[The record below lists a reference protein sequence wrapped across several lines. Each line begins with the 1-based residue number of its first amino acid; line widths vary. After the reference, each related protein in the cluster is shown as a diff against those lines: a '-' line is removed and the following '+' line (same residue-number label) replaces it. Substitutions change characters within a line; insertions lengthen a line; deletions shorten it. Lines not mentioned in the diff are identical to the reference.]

1 MTIRSLLLA
10 ASVAALLAGCAKEDD
25 SPQEGAGGT
34 TTVPAGATG
43 TMNVSLKYAIETR
56 AGQEYDDGEESEST
70 AQDLT
75 IYFFDE
81 GKDYLGSSYVSD
93 LSQKNEDPKDVNDHC
108 RCSDKYRTNVIRLG

>member
-25 SPQEGAGGT
+25 SPQEGTGGT
-34 TTVPAGATG
+34 TTVPAGTTG

-56 AGQEYDDGEESEST
+56 ADQEYDDGEDSESR

-75 IYFFDE
+75 IYFFDDD
-81 GKDYLGSSYVSD
+81 KNYLGSS
-93 LSQKNEDPKDVNDHC
+93 
-108 RCSDKYRTNVIRLG
+108 

>member
-56 AGQEYDDGEESEST
+56 AGQEYDDGEDSESK

-75 IYFFDE
+75 IYFLMKTKTIWDQVMF
-81 GKDYLGSSYVSD
+81 
-93 LSQKNEDPKDVNDHC
+93 P
-108 RCSDKYRTNVIRLG
+108 I

>member
-56 AGQEYDDGEESEST
+56 VYDDGEESESK

-75 IYFFDE
+75 IYFLM
-81 GKDYLGSSYVSD
+81 K
-93 LSQKNEDPKDVNDHC
+93 PKTIWDQVMFP
-108 RCSDKYRTNVIRLG
+108 I